1 MKQPKLSQR
10 QKNIIHIISDSDKE
24 YITVKDIADNLD
36 ISTRTVQRDLVGI
49 EEFLFE
55 NDFDLIKKPGKGLML
70 NENKQAINY
79 LYELLDMIDS
89 SKQYEKTERVNFIL
103 SRLLTSKQA
112 IKYFAFSVYLD
123 ISEKTLSE
131 DLNFIEK
138 WLSIYDIKLIRKRGE
153 GISIQGEERAIRK
166 AQARLINEVLND
178 DKKLEILR
186 GINDDTKVDFI
197 RQNDVLSMID
207 RNIMEKTKNALNNVF
222 AKLNISLSDNSY
234 IGLLVH
240 ISLAIERLKQ
250 NKKLDYSENI
260 INNLKD
266 SKEYI
271 FAEKIIEELE
281 KEFEIEIPEFEVYYV
296 AMHIKGAKIIGEN
309 QKENDVKD
317 IIEAYQISDAL
328 INRMQEIFKLDLKS
342 DLRLEEDLKTH
353 LIPALTR
360 LKFNFNIKN
369 PILDEIKEKYNP
381 IFLALKK
388 ISPKIFND
396 ISNISINNPIP
407 DDEIGYIAIHFI
419 TSIERKIVETVS
431 INVLIVCPTGYGTS
445 MLLATNFRNHLNNIN
460 IVGNASVMKLNKKY
474 LEDNKIDLIVSTV
487 DIDNIIEENNIKN
500 IDYIEMP
507 AIPSEK
513 DYVFITTKLKKL
525 SREKYYSKN
534 LNLDSKITDKSLV
547 KDDSYTLAQEIYN
560 VSNNLNRLFDD
571 IRFFTKEKSKDLH
584 ILSAKIISD
593 NKIEYEK
600 IKKALIDREKISTTY
615 FEEYKLHLLHAK
627 CDIEKPKLAFGKI
640 KDSNQNIIVMISNKI
655 NNEEII
661 KLFSLLSS
669 EIIENENFFKAI
681 ESFNENEIRK
691 TVLNKI
697 YIIIDSKINLGGKKW
712 HSN

>member
-445 MLLATNFRNHLNNIN
+445 MLLATNLRNHLNNIN

>member
-153 GISIQGEERAIRK
+153 GISIEGEERAIRK

>member
-131 DLNFIEK
+131 DLNFIER

-309 QKENDVKD
+309 QK
-317 IIEAYQISDAL
+317 
-328 INRMQEIFKLDLKS
+328 
-342 DLRLEEDLKTH
+342 
-353 LIPALTR
+353 
-360 LKFNFNIKN
+360 
-369 PILDEIKEKYNP
+369 
-381 IFLALKK
+381 
-388 ISPKIFND
+388 
-396 ISNISINNPIP
+396 
-407 DDEIGYIAIHFI
+407 
-419 TSIERKIVETVS
+419 
-431 INVLIVCPTGYGTS
+431 
-445 MLLATNFRNHLNNIN
+445 
-460 IVGNASVMKLNKKY
+460 
-474 LEDNKIDLIVSTV
+474 
-487 DIDNIIEENNIKN
+487 
-500 IDYIEMP
+500 
-507 AIPSEK
+507 
-513 DYVFITTKLKKL
+513 
-525 SREKYYSKN
+525 
-534 LNLDSKITDKSLV
+534 
-547 KDDSYTLAQEIYN
+547 
-560 VSNNLNRLFDD
+560 
-571 IRFFTKEKSKDLH
+571 
-584 ILSAKIISD
+584 
-593 NKIEYEK
+593 
-600 IKKALIDREKISTTY
+600 
-615 FEEYKLHLLHAK
+615 
-627 CDIEKPKLAFGKI
+627 
-640 KDSNQNIIVMISNKI
+640 
-655 NNEEII
+655 
-661 KLFSLLSS
+661 
-669 EIIENENFFKAI
+669 
-681 ESFNENEIRK
+681 
-691 TVLNKI
+691 
-697 YIIIDSKINLGGKKW
+697 
-712 HSN
+712 

>member
-1 MKQPKLSQR
+1 
-10 QKNIIHIISDSDKE
+10 
-24 YITVKDIADNLD
+24 
-36 ISTRTVQRDLVGI
+36 
-49 EEFLFE
+49 
-55 NDFDLIKKPGKGLML
+55 
-70 NENKQAINY
+70 
-79 LYELLDMIDS
+79 
-89 SKQYEKTERVNFIL
+89 
-103 SRLLTSKQA
+103 
-112 IKYFAFSVYLD
+112 
-123 ISEKTLSE
+123 
-131 DLNFIEK
+131 
-138 WLSIYDIKLIRKRGE
+138 
-153 GISIQGEERAIRK
+153 
-166 AQARLINEVLND
+166 
-178 DKKLEILR
+178 
-186 GINDDTKVDFI
+186 
-197 RQNDVLSMID
+197 
-207 RNIMEKTKNALNNVF
+207 
-222 AKLNISLSDNSY
+222 
-234 IGLLVH
+234 
-240 ISLAIERLKQ
+240 
-250 NKKLDYSENI
+250 
-260 INNLKD
+260 
-266 SKEYI
+266 
-271 FAEKIIEELE
+271 
-281 KEFEIEIPEFEVYYV
+281 
-296 AMHIKGAKIIGEN
+296 
-309 QKENDVKD
+309 
-317 IIEAYQISDAL
+317 
-328 INRMQEIFKLDLKS
+328 MQEIFKLDLKS

>member
-24 YITVKDIADNLD
+24 YITVKNIADNLNV
-36 ISTRTVQRDLVGI
+36 STRTVQRDLVGI

-55 NDFDLIKKPGKGLML
+55 NDFNLIKKPGKGLIL
-70 NENKQAINY
+70 NESKKAINY

-138 WLSIYDIKLIRKRGE
+138 WLSVYDIKLIRKRGE
-153 GISIQGEERAIRK
+153 GISIEGEERAIRK
-166 AQARLINEVLND
+166 AQARLINEVLDN

-207 RNIMEKTKNALNNVF
+207 RNIIEKTKNALNNVF

-250 NKKLDYSENI
+250 NKKLDYSESI
-260 INNLKD
+260 INTLKD

-271 FAEKIIEELE
+271 FSEKIIEELE
-281 KEFEIEIPEFEVYYV
+281 KEFEIEIPEFEIYYV

-342 DLRLEEDLKTH
+342 DSRLQEDLKTH

-396 ISNISINNPIP
+396 ISNISMDNPIP

-419 TSIERKIVETVS
+419 TSIERKIVDTVS

-445 MLLATNFRNHLNNIN
+445 MLLATNLRNHLNNIN

-487 DIDNIIEENNIKN
+487 DIDNIMEENNIKN

-507 AIPSEK
+507 AIPSDK
-513 DYVFITTKLKKL
+513 DYVFITTKLKNL
-525 SREKYYSKN
+525 SREKYYNKD
-534 LNLDSKITDKSLV
+534 LNLDSKLNDKSLV
-547 KDDSYTLAQEIYN
+547 KDDSYNISKEIYN
-560 VSNNLNRLFDD
+560 ASIKLNRLFDD